1 MNVMSLTVRKTPRLL
16 GLASATFGML
26 LALEVCSDAQVR
38 PTLMNEGEASETRAQ
53 PSRVDRSQ
61 VGPTKAS
68 KPTLS
73 VLIVLT
79 EPKAAKVSIDNKPAG
94 TSKNGKFTKELPT
107 RKQYKIK
114 VSAGPD
120 YLDFEEVVSLKP
132 REPAIV
138 EAPLT
143 LKYGTVR
150 IFPARDGVKILDND
164 QPVASDKL
172 SVETE
177 QIVIGHLSP
186 GDHKITYDLPGY
198 VLYERGFSV
207 TPGSAHTWN
216 FVPER
221 AVTELTVS
229 TDSKVTVYFDG
240 KQVGST
246 PADGKLKYIA
256 ELGPHQVKLVKEDY
270 EEYAT
275 TIDFKYRRPEPVD
288 KKLVPLPT
296 SAEFSDD
303 FDVAKPYLWTM
314 PPSGITFKEGRLQLE
329 NATSLGS
336 PTNIRYRDFEM
347 SFHLKLTNGGGAAWA
362 VRVKDSGNY
371 YLFYLSGP
379 EGKFPNRFNTYIVRN
394 NEFDPT
400 RFFRSDN
407 LSERLT
413 AGGQYEI
420 VIKAT
425 GNKIEHKITPANT
438 GKPTNLGFFDDP
450 NSTFLLGGIGFR
462 TVASERF
469 SIDDLF
475 VHPR

>member
-1 MNVMSLTVRKTPRLL
+1 MIVKSPPIRKTPRLL
-16 GLASATFGML
+16 GLASAAFGML
-26 LALEVCSDAQVR
+26 LALVVCSAAQVR
-38 PTLMNEGEASETRAQ
+38 PTVMNPGEANETRTQ
-53 PSRVDRSQ
+53 QSRVDRSQ
-61 VGPTKAS
+61 VGPIKAS

-79 EPKAAKVSIDNKPAG
+79 EPKAAEVSIDNKPAG
-94 TSKNGKFTKELPT
+94 TSKNGKFTRELPT
-107 RKQYKIK
+107 RRQYKIK

-120 YLDFEEVVSLKP
+120 YLDFEKVVSLKP

-143 LKYGTVR
+143 LRYGTVR
-150 IFPARDGVKILDND
+150 IFPARDGVKILDNG

-172 SVETE
+172 SVDTE

-198 VLYERGFSV
+198 VLYERGFRV

-216 FVPER
+216 FVPEP

-246 PADGKLKYIA
+246 PADGKLKYSA
-256 ELGPHQVKLVKEDY
+256 ELGPHQVKLSKEDY

-275 TIDFKYRRPEPVD
+275 TIDFKYRRPETVD

-303 FDVAKPYLWTM
+303 FDVPKPDLWTM
-314 PPSGITFKEGRLQLE
+314 PASGMSFKSRRLELE
-329 NATSLGS
+329 NARAVGF

-347 SFHLKLTNGGGAAWA
+347 HFHLQLTNAGGAAWA
-362 VRVKDSGNY
+362 VRVKDANNY

-379 EGKFPNRFNTYIVRN
+379 GGIFPNRFNTYIVRN
-394 NEFDPT
+394 NEFDPSKPA
-400 RFFRSDN
+400 RSDN
-407 LSERLT
+407 VIARLV
-413 AGGQYEI
+413 AGGQYDI
-420 VIKAT
+420 HIKAR
-425 GNKIEHKITPANT
+425 GSEIEHTITPAET
-438 GKPTNLGFFDDP
+438 GKAENLGFFDDP
-450 NSTFLLGGIGFR
+450 NSTFRYGGIGFR
-462 TVASERF
+462 TVASEKF
-469 SIDDLF
+469 SVDEL
-475 VHPR
+475 VVKPR